1 MGLSKP
7 SATIRRFFGA
17 TLLLP
22 VVFAVWY
29 DQIIGGLMV
38 MLLALFMTLEVKR
51 LTNMPPIT
59 GYLFVGLIMA
69 QSIPHWVLSRP
80 VALIYGF
87 AFLVAG
93 MVLLHTKKFIEAL
106 FTGLLSLCFGY
117 ASLLLLQPSGHI
129 MLVALAAIIAACD
142 SAAYFVGRRVGG
154 PKLWPQVSPSKT
166 ISGSIGGL
174 VAAVGL
180 TAILADVIGF
190 ADQFDA
196 LILGLG
202 LGILAQAGDL
212 LESAIKRRLNVKD
225 SGSIL
230 PGHGG
235 MLDRF
240 DGYILAI
247 PAFYLYLFEI

>member
-7 SATIRRFFGA
+7 SVTTRRVFGA
-17 TLLLP
+17 LLLLP
-22 VVFAVWY
+22 AVFAVWY
-29 DQIIGGLMV
+29 DQRIGGSMV
-38 MLLALFMTLEVKR
+38 MFLALLMTLEAKR
-51 LTNMPPIT
+51 LTKMPPIT
-59 GYLFVGLIMA
+59 GYLVVGLIMA
-69 QSIPHWVLSRP
+69 QSIPHWVIDRP
-80 VALIYGF
+80 VALIYGL
-87 AFLVAG
+87 ALLVAA
-93 MVLLHTKKFIEAL
+93 MVLLHTKKYIVAL

-117 ASLLLLQPSGHI
+117 ASLLLMQPSGHI

-154 PKLWPQVSPSKT
+154 PKLWRQVSPSKT
-166 ISGSIGGL
+166 VSGSIGGL
-174 VAAVGL
+174 VAAIGL
-180 TAILADVIGF
+180 TIALADVIGL
-190 ADQFDA
+190 ADQLDA

-202 LGILAQAGDL
+202 LGFLAQVGDL

-240 DGYILAI
+240 DGYILSI